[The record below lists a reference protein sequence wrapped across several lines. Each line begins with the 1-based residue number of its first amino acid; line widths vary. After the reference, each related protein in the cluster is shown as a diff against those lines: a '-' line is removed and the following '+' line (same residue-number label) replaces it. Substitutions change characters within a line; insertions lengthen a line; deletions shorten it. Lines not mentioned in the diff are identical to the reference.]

1 MRNIDVFSLEPG
13 MKVGRSIY
21 SSRGDVL
28 LTAGV
33 ILTERY
39 IQRLVKLGIPFIYID
54 DGLLP
59 DVDVN
64 DVITQETRLAAVRQ
78 IKNVLLETKE
88 SGRLVIKAQSL
99 YNTVGNFTS
108 ELLSCKSLM
117 LNLADLRIQDD
128 YTFAH
133 SVNVCVLSLMTGI
146 SLKYS
151 KSKLATLGICS
162 LLHDLGKTKIPDEI
176 LNKPGPLSDD
186 EFAVMKRH
194 TTYGFELIRSAKDLD
209 PIHATVAHQ
218 HHESYDGSG
227 YPLGIS
233 KDEFHEYS
241 QITAIADKF
250 DALTANRIYRKAFPA
265 HEAYEMCAGAGNYLF
280 KKHVIKAFLDN
291 IAAYP
296 TGTFVELNSGQI
308 AIVLDTPKG
317 HALFP
322 RVRVL
327 FDQDRRPLPDPAE
340 VALYGRTDLAI
351 VRVLPNKEIKP
362 LLKQHQAH

>member
-1 MRNIDVFSLEPG
+1 
-13 MKVGRSIY
+13 MKVGRTIY
-21 SSRGDVL
+21 SSRGEAL
-28 LTAGV
+28 LKTGV
-33 ILTERY
+33 ILTAGY
-39 IQRLVKLGIPFIYID
+39 IKRLIKLGIPFIYID

-59 DVDVN
+59 DVDIN
-64 DVITQETRLAAVRQ
+64 DVISQETRLAAVQQ
-78 IKNVLLETKE
+78 IKNVLLETQE
-88 SGRLVIKAQSL
+88 SGRLVIKAPAL
-99 YNTVGNFTS
+99 YNTVGNFTD
-108 ELLSCKSLM
+108 ELLSSKSLM

-151 KSKLATLGICS
+151 KSKLATLGVCS
-162 LLHDLGKTKIPDEI
+162 LLHDLGKTKVPDEI
-176 LNKPGPLSDD
+176 LNKPGALTPD
-186 EFAVMKRH
+186 EFTIMKKH
-194 TTYGFELIRSAKDLD
+194 TTYGFDLIRSSKDLE

-233 KDEFHEYS
+233 KDDFHEYS

-265 HEAYEMCAGAGNYLF
+265 HEAYEMCTGAGNYLF
-280 KKHVIKAFLDN
+280 NNHVVKAFLGN

-296 TGTFVELNSGQI
+296 SGTFVELNNSQI

-317 HALFP
+317 HTLFP
-322 RVRVL
+322 RVRIL
-327 FDQDRRPLPDPAE
+327 FDQDHRPLPDPAE
-340 VALYGRTDLAI
+340 ISLYGRTDLSI
-351 VRVLPNKEIKP
+351 VRVLTNEEINP
-362 LLKQHQAH
+362 LLAKSAN